1 MRRHMGVLHPAF
13 RPETAAPPE
22 PPVPLSDCTLRDCT
36 TRADA
41 RGRLSVIEFAPDV
54 PFTVRRA
61 FFIADVV
68 PGSSRGG
75 HAHRELHQFIICQAG
90 ALTVVIDDGR
100 AQRSVRL
107 LPGQAVHVP
116 PLLWAVEQDF
126 AAGTVYL
133 VLASAPYDEADYF
146 RRREDFL
153 AAVGVG

>member
-1 MRRHMGVLHPAF
+1 M
-13 RPETAAPPE
+13 
-22 PPVPLSDCTLRDCT
+22 PLNACTIRDCT

-68 PGSSRGG
+68 PGGSRGG
-75 HAHRELHQFIICQAG
+75 HAHRELHQFIICQNG
-90 ALTVVIDDGR
+90 GLTIDIDDGR
-100 AQRSVRL
+100 ERRSVRL
-107 LPGQAVHVP
+107 APGQAVHVP
-116 PLLWAVEQDF
+116 PLLWAVEKDF

-153 AAVGVG
+153 TAVGVLP